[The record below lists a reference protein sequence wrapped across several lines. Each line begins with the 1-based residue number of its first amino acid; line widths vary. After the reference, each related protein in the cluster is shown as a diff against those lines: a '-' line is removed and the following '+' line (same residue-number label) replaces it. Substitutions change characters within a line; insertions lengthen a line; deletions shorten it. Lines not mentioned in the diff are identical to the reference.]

1 MPRPTTIKLIAPS
14 GYPHDIAAMRRGV
27 ARLEAAGHVV
37 TGSEAL
43 QRQEL
48 RFAGSDTER
57 AAEINALADPAQP
70 LPDIVMA
77 VRGGYGAHHL
87 LERLDYEGLG
97 RRLSEG
103 KTILVGHSDFTALQL
118 ALLSRAGLT
127 TFAGPMLGPDFGA
140 EHLRDFTWR
149 HFWRTVQAP
158 SAEVSWPTVVQ
169 PPVEASGTLWGGNLA
184 MLCSLLGTPYFP
196 SIEGGILFVED
207 VSEPPY
213 RIERMLYHLHLAGVL
228 ERQKALII
236 GDFSGSRTSE
246 YDNGYDIKDA
256 IARIRAVVD
265 IPIIEDLPF
274 GHCPDKATLPVG
286 AAARLRVAGGEAVL
300 AFEGYPRLS

>member
-1 MPRPTTIKLIAPS
+1 MHRPTTIQLIAPS
-14 GYPHDIAAMRRGV
+14 GYPHDIAAMRRGI

-37 TGSEAL
+37 SGCEAL

-57 AAEINALADPAQP
+57 AAEINVLADTNQP
-70 LPDIVMA
+70 LPDIVLA

-97 RRLSEG
+97 HRLAG
-103 KTILVGHSDFTALQL
+103 GNTVLVGHSDFTALQL
-118 ALLSRAGLT
+118 ALLAKSGVT

-149 HFWRTVQAP
+149 HFWRTVRSP
-158 SAEVSWPTVVQ
+158 SADVSWATVVQ
-169 PPVEASGTLWGGNLA
+169 PEVDVTGTLWGGNLA

-207 VSEPPY
+207 VAEPPY
-213 RIERMLYHLHLAGVL
+213 RIERMLYQLLLAGVL
-228 ERQKALII
+228 ERQNALIV

-256 IARIRAVVD
+256 IARIRGSVD
-265 IPIIEDLPF
+265 IPVVVDLPF
-274 GHCPDKATLPVG
+274 GHTPDKATLPVG
-286 AAARLRVAGGEAVL
+286 ASARLRVARGEAVL
-300 AFEGYPRLS
+300 AFEGYPQLA